1 VPRNFFKKVLE
12 SIATI
17 KRRNVFMFERRART
31 YRTVLKDSSLDNFN
45 LVEKAVK
52 TRAAHRNAV
61 DFDSG
66 FIRDVMAMSWS

>member
-1 VPRNFFKKVLE
+1 
-12 SIATI
+12 
-17 KRRNVFMFERRART
+17 MFERRART